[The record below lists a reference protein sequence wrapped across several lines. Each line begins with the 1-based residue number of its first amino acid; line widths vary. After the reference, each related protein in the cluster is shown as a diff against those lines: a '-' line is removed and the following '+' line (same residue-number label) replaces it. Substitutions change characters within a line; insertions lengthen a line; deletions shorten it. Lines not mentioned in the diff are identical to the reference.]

1 MHLSFAQH
9 SRIVAHQWYEITVT
23 LFKVLIPALIVVR
36 LLEQAGFVDLLAQLL
51 APLMHLIDLPPL
63 AGLIWATAMLT
74 NIYAGLVI
82 MITYASDWT
91 LAQVTCMGMLMLG
104 AHNLLVEVSIAR
116 KAGCRI
122 LPQTLMRIV
131 SAFLLAWLLSW
142 YYADDAMMQQTH
154 AFIWQPEVRGADW
167 ATWTKTQLASLF
179 WTAVV
184 IFVLV
189 TALQILKVT
198 GIERML
204 ERALKPLLKLIGI
217 SQKALSMTLIGMTL
231 GLAFGG
237 GLLIREAEK
246 GELTPREILSA
257 ISLLGLCHSLIEDTL
272 LIALTGA
279 SLWAVVGYR
288 LIWALLLIAIIA
300 RLIPLIPDKMLDR
313 WFATSVVKEPTE
325 RVG

>member
-1 MHLSFAQH
+1 MRLTLAEH
-9 SRIVAHQWYEITVT
+9 SRKVVTDWYHITIT

-36 LLEQAGFVDLLAQLL
+36 LLEQAGFVDLIAQLL
-51 APLMHLIDLPPL
+51 APIMHLIDLPPL

-122 LPQTLMRIV
+122 VPQALLRIT
-131 SAFLLAWLLSW
+131 SAFSLAWLLSW
-142 YYADDAMMQQTH
+142 FYSDNPTMQQTH
-154 AFIWQPEVRGADW
+154 AFIWQPEIRGADW
-167 ATWTKTQLASLF
+167 LTWAETQVASLF
-179 WTAVV
+179 WTAII

-189 TALQILKVT
+189 SVLQVLKAT

-217 SQKALSMTLIGMTL
+217 SEKALSMTLIGMTL

-237 GLLIREAEK
+237 GLLIREAER

-279 SLWAVVGYR
+279 SLWAVIGCR
-288 LIWALLLIAIIA
+288 LAWALLLIACIA
-300 RLIPLIPDKMLDR
+300 RLIPLIPQRNMDR
-313 WFATSVVKEPTE
+313 WFATSVVKAPA
-325 RVG
+325 GS

>member
-1 MHLSFAQH
+1 MRMSLSEHA
-9 SRIVAHQWYEITVT
+9 RKVYRDWYQITVT

-36 LLEQAGFVDLLAQLL
+36 LLEQAGFVDLIAQVLT
-51 APLMHLIDLPPL
+51 PVMHLLDLPPL

-122 LPQTLMRIV
+122 LPQTLLRII

-142 YYADDAMMQQTH
+142 HYADDAQMQQVH
-154 AFIWQPEVRGADW
+154 AFIWQPELRGADW
-167 ATWTKTQLASLF
+167 LTWLETQLVSLF

-184 IFVLV
+184 ILILV
-189 TALQILKVT
+189 TVLQILKVT
-198 GIERML
+198 GIEHML
-204 ERALKPLLKLIGI
+204 ELALKPLLKLIGI
-217 SQKALSMTLIGMTL
+217 SQHALSMTLIGMTL

-246 GELTPREILSA
+246 GDLKPREILAA
-257 ISLLGLCHSLIEDTL
+257 ICLLGLCHSLIEDTL
-272 LIALTGA
+272 LVALTGA
-279 SLWAVVGYR
+279 SLTAVVGYR
-288 LIWALLLIAIIA
+288 LLWALVIIA
-300 RLIPLIPDKMLDR
+300 LITRLIPLIPDRMLDR
-313 WFATSVVKEPTE
+313 WFVTSVAKKSASA
-325 RVG
+325 

>member
-1 MHLSFAQH
+1 MRMSLAQH
-9 SRIVAHQWYEITVT
+9 SHKVVHDWFHITLT
-23 LFKVLIPALIVVR
+23 LFKVLIPALVVVR
-36 LLEQAGFVDLLAQLL
+36 LLEQAGFVDLIAQLL

-91 LAQVTCMGMLMLG
+91 LAQVTCMGMLLLG

-122 LPQTLMRIV
+122 LPQTLMRIL
-131 SAFLLAWLLSW
+131 SAFSLAGLLSW
-142 YYADDAMMQQTH
+142 YYSDDPLMQQSH

-167 ATWTKTQLASLF
+167 LTWLETQLASLF

-189 TALQILKVT
+189 SVLQILKAT
-198 GIERML
+198 GIERLL

-237 GLLIREAEK
+237 GLLIREAER
-246 GELTPREILSA
+246 GELTPREVLAA

-279 SLWAVVGYR
+279 SLWAVIAYR
-288 LIWALLLIAIIA
+288 LMWGLLLIALIT
-300 RLIPLIPDKMLDR
+300 RLIPLIPDRTLDR
-313 WFATSVVKEPTE
+313 WFATSVAKREAS
-325 RVG
+325 

>member
-1 MHLSFAQH
+1 MRMSLAQH
-9 SRIVAHQWYEITVT
+9 SRKVVHDWYQITLT

-36 LLEQAGFVDLLAQLL
+36 LLEQAGLVDLIAQLL
-51 APLMHLIDLPPL
+51 TPLMHLIDLPPL

-82 MITYASDWT
+82 LITYASDWT
-91 LAQVTCMGMLMLG
+91 LAQVTCMGMLLLG

-122 LPQTLMRIV
+122 LPQTLMRIL
-131 SAFLLAWLLSW
+131 SAFLLTWLLSW
-142 YYADDAMMQQTH
+142 YYAEDPLMQQPH
-154 AFIWQPEVRGADW
+154 QFIWQPELRGADW
-167 ATWTKTQLASLF
+167 PTWLKTQLASLF

-184 IFVLV
+184 ILFLV
-189 TALQILKVT
+189 TVLQVLKVT
-198 GIERML
+198 GIERLL
-204 ERALKPLLKLIGI
+204 ELALKPLLKLIGI

-246 GELTPREILSA
+246 GELTPREVLAA

-279 SLWAVVGYR
+279 PLSAVVGYR
-288 LIWALLLIAIIA
+288 LLWALLLIA
-300 RLIPLIPDKMLDR
+300 LITRVLPMISDRALER
-313 WFATSVVKEPTE
+313 WFATSVVK
-325 RVG
+325 

>member
-1 MHLSFAQH
+1 MRMSLAQH
-9 SRIVAHQWYEITVT
+9 SRKVVHDWYQITLT

-36 LLEQAGFVDLLAQLL
+36 LLEQAGLVDLIAQLL
-51 APLMHLIDLPPL
+51 TPLMHLIDLPPL

-82 MITYASDWT
+82 LITYASDWT
-91 LAQVTCMGMLMLG
+91 LAQVTCMGMLLLG

-122 LPQTLMRIV
+122 LPQTLMRIL
-131 SAFLLAWLLSW
+131 SAFLLTWLLSW
-142 YYADDAMMQQTH
+142 YYADDPLMQQPH
-154 AFIWQPEVRGADW
+154 QFIWQPELRGADW
-167 ATWTKTQLASLF
+167 PTWLKTQLASLF

-184 IFVLV
+184 ILFLV
-189 TALQILKVT
+189 TVLQVLKVT
-198 GIERML
+198 GIERLL
-204 ERALKPLLKLIGI
+204 ELALKPLLKLIGI

-246 GELTPREILSA
+246 GELTPREVLAA

-279 SLWAVVGYR
+279 SLWAVIAYR
-288 LIWALLLIAIIA
+288 LMWGLLLIA
-300 RLIPLIPDKMLDR
+300 LITRVLPMISDRALER
-313 WFATSVVKEPTE
+313 WFATSVVK
-325 RVG
+325 

>member
-1 MHLSFAQH
+1 MRMSLAEH
-9 SRIVAHQWYEITVT
+9 SRKVVHDWYQISLT

-36 LLEQAGFVDLLAQLL
+36 LLEQAGFVDLIAQLL
-51 APLMHLIDLPPL
+51 TPVMHLLDLPPI

-122 LPQTLMRIV
+122 LPQTLMRII

-142 YYADDAMMQQTH
+142 YYADDPLMQQPH
-154 AFIWQPEVRGADW
+154 EFIWQPEVRGADW
-167 ATWTKTQLASLF
+167 LTWFETQIVSLF
-179 WTAVV
+179 WTALV
-184 IFVLV
+184 ILFLV
-189 TALQILKVT
+189 TVLQILKVT

-204 ERALKPLLKLIGI
+204 ELALKPLLKLIGI

-237 GLLIREAEK
+237 GLLIREAER
-246 GELTPREILSA
+246 GELTPREVLAA

-279 SLWAVVGYR
+279 SLTAVVGYR
-288 LIWALLLIAIIA
+288 LLWALLLIAVIT
-300 RLIPLIPDKMLDR
+300 RLIPLISDKTLDR
-313 WFATSVVKEPTE
+313 WFATSVVKSDTAKS
-325 RVG
+325 

>member
-1 MHLSFAQH
+1 MRMSLAQH
-9 SRIVAHQWYEITVT
+9 SRKVVHDWYQITLT

-36 LLEQAGFVDLLAQLL
+36 LLEQAGLVDLIAQLL
-51 APLMHLIDLPPL
+51 TPLMHLIDLPPL

-82 MITYASDWT
+82 LITYASDWT
-91 LAQVTCMGMLMLG
+91 LAQVTCMGMLLLG

-122 LPQTLMRIV
+122 LPQTLMRIL
-131 SAFLLAWLLSW
+131 SAFLLTLILSW
-142 YYADDAMMQQTH
+142 YYAEDPLMQQPH
-154 AFIWQPEVRGADW
+154 QFIWQPELRGADW
-167 ATWTKTQLASLF
+167 PTWLKTQLASLF

-184 IFVLV
+184 ILFLV
-189 TALQILKVT
+189 TVLQVLKVT
-198 GIERML
+198 GIERLL
-204 ERALKPLLKLIGI
+204 ELALKPLLKLIGI

-246 GELTPREILSA
+246 GELTPREVLAA

-279 SLWAVVGYR
+279 PLSAVVGYR
-288 LIWALLLIAIIA
+288 LLWALLLIA
-300 RLIPLIPDKMLDR
+300 LITRVLPMISDRALER
-313 WFATSVVKEPTE
+313 WFATSVVK
-325 RVG
+325 

>member
-131 SAFLLAWLLSW
+131 SAFMLAWLLSW
-142 YYADDAMMQQTH
+142 YYADDALMQKTH

-167 ATWTKTQLASLF
+167 ATWTTTQLASLF

-288 LIWALLLIAIIA
+288 LIWALVLIAIIA
-300 RLIPLIPDKMLDR
+300 RLIPLIPDRMLDR
-313 WFATSVVKEPTE
+313 WFATSVVKERTE
-325 RVG
+325 QVG

>member
-1 MHLSFAQH
+1 MRMSLIEH
-9 SRIVAHQWYEITVT
+9 SRKVVNDFYQITVT

-36 LLEQAGFVDLLAQLL
+36 LLEQAGMVDLIAQLL

-122 LPQTLMRIV
+122 LPQTLMRII
-131 SAFLLAWLLSW
+131 SAFCLAGLLSW
-142 YYADDAMMQQTH
+142 YYSDDALMQQTH
-154 AFIWQPEVRGADW
+154 NFLWQPEIRGADW
-167 ATWTKTQLASLF
+167 LTWLKTQLASLF

-184 IFVLV
+184 IFILV
-189 TALQILKVT
+189 FVLQILKAT

-204 ERALKPLLKLIGI
+204 EQALKPLLKLIGI

-237 GLLIREAEK
+237 GLLIREAER
-246 GELTPREILSA
+246 GELSPREILAA

-279 SLWAVVGYR
+279 SLWAVIAYR
-288 LIWALLLIAIIA
+288 LIWGLLLIALIT
-300 RLIPLIPDKMLDR
+300 RLIPLIPDRLLDR
-313 WFATSVVKEPTE
+313 WFATSVVKTSE
-325 RVG
+325 

>member
-1 MHLSFAQH
+1 MRMSLAQH
-9 SRIVAHQWYEITVT
+9 SRKVVHDWYQITLT

-36 LLEQAGFVDLLAQLL
+36 LLEQAGLVDLIAQLL
-51 APLMHLIDLPPL
+51 TPLMHLIDLPPL

-82 MITYASDWT
+82 LITYASDWT
-91 LAQVTCMGMLMLG
+91 LAQVTCMGMLLLG

-122 LPQTLMRIV
+122 LPQTLMRIL
-131 SAFLLAWLLSW
+131 SAFLLTWLLSW
-142 YYADDAMMQQTH
+142 YYAEDPLMQQPH
-154 AFIWQPEVRGADW
+154 QFIWQPELRGADW
-167 ATWTKTQLASLF
+167 PTWLKTQLASLF

-184 IFVLV
+184 ILFLV
-189 TALQILKVT
+189 TVLQVLKVT
-198 GIERML
+198 GIERLL
-204 ERALKPLLKLIGI
+204 ELALKPLLKLIGI

-246 GELTPREILSA
+246 GELTPREVLAA

-279 SLWAVVGYR
+279 PLSAVVGYR
-288 LIWALLLIAIIA
+288 LLWALLLIA
-300 RLIPLIPDKMLDR
+300 LITRVLPLISDRALER
-313 WFATSVVKEPTE
+313 WFATSVVK
-325 RVG
+325 

>member
-1 MHLSFAQH
+1 MRLTLAQH
-9 SRIVAHQWYEITVT
+9 SRKVAHDWYDITLT

-36 LLEQAGFVDLLAQLL
+36 LLEQAGFVDLIAGLL
-51 APLMHLIDLPPL
+51 APIMHLIDLPPL
-63 AGLIWATAMLT
+63 AGLIWATAILT

-82 MITYASDWT
+82 MITYASDWS

-122 LPQTLMRIV
+122 LPQALMRIF

-142 YYADDAMMQQTH
+142 YYADDALMQQKH

-167 ATWTKTQLASLF
+167 LTWLETQIVSLF
-179 WTAVV
+179 WTAVI

-189 TALQILKVT
+189 SVLQILKVT

-288 LIWALLLIAIIA
+288 LIWALLLIALIA
-300 RLIPLIPDKMLDR
+300 RLIPMIPERLLDR
-313 WFATSVVKEPTE
+313 WFATSVV
-325 RVG
+325 RQ

>member
-1 MHLSFAQH
+1 MHLSLAQH
-9 SRIVAHQWYEITVT
+9 SRIVAHQWYDITVT

-51 APLMHLIDLPPL
+51 DPLMHLIDLPPL

-104 AHNLLVEVSIAR
+104 AHNMLVEVSIAR

-122 LPQTLMRIV
+122 LPQTLMRII

-142 YYADDAMMQQTH
+142 YYADDPVMQQPH

-167 ATWTKTQLASLF
+167 ATWATTQLASLF

-184 IFVLV
+184 ILILV

-204 ERALKPLLKLIGI
+204 EQALKPLLRLIGI

-237 GLLIREAEK
+237 GLLIREAQK
-246 GELTPREILSA
+246 GELNPREILAA

-300 RLIPLIPDKMLDR
+300 RLIPLIPDRMLDR
-313 WFATSVVKEPTE
+313 WFATSVVTE
-325 RVG
+325 RTPE

>member
-1 MHLSFAQH
+1 MRLTLAQH
-9 SRIVAHQWYEITVT
+9 SRKVAHDWYDITLT

-36 LLEQAGFVDLLAQLL
+36 LLEQAGFVDLIAGLL
-51 APLMHLIDLPPL
+51 APIMHLIDLPPL

-82 MITYASDWT
+82 MITYASDWS

-122 LPQTLMRIV
+122 LPQALMRII

-142 YYADDAMMQQTH
+142 YYADDAIMQQKH

-167 ATWTKTQLASLF
+167 LTWLETQTASLF
-179 WTAVV
+179 WTAVI

-189 TALQILKVT
+189 SVLQIIKVT

-279 SLWAVVGYR
+279 SLWAVIAYR
-288 LIWALLLIAIIA
+288 LAWALVLIALIA
-300 RLIPLIPDKMLDR
+300 RLIPLIPERLLDR
-313 WFATSVVKEPTE
+313 WFATSVV
-325 RVG
+325 RQ